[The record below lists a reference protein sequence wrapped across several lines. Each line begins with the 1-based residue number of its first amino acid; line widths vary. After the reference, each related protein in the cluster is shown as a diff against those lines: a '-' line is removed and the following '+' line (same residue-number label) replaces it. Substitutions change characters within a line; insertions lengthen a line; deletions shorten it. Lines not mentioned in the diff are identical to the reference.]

1 LSVLKSLDINLPKS
15 EKKTLYRFLF
25 LYIFFTLITLSLTIS
40 FYYTLQKELQIK
52 QQTISLNQYANEFI
66 IELQDLHQ
74 NKIQSY
80 PVDDKFKTSLYDE
93 NYNLIYS
100 TLDYPKAQLDQI
112 SFTNNKIIRYI
123 KDPQGYYLNTQYV
136 IVQIKEDDV
145 WLRETIKVIIVYGM
159 LFFIFMVIVGYF
171 LLNLFLKPMR
181 DALHL
186 LDTFIKDTTHELNT
200 PISTIMTNIELIDKE
215 NIEDKYL
222 LKTINRIDI
231 GAKTI
236 SNIYDDLTFLLL
248 NHKIVSVNEE
258 VDLKSTIEQRVEYFD
273 ILATIKKVSI
283 QTNLNNNVKLTIDK
297 KKISKLID
305 NILSNAIK
313 YNKVKGNI
321 TITLD
326 TNNLSIEDTGR
337 GIKQEDIDYMFDRY
351 ARFDK
356 SVGGFGIGLNI
367 VKMICDEY
375 NLTIHIES
383 TINIGTKV
391 LISFNSLVK

>member
-1 LSVLKSLDINLPKS
+1 MSVLKNLDINLPKS

-40 FYYTLQKELQIK
+40 LYYTLQKELQTQEK
-52 QQTISLNQYANEFI
+52 TISLNQYANEFI
-66 IELQDLHQ
+66 IELQDLYK

-80 PVDDKFKTSLYDE
+80 PINDKFKTSLYDE

-100 TLDYPKAQLDQI
+100 TMEYPKAQLDQI
-112 SFTNNKIIRYI
+112 SYTNNKIIRYI

-136 IVQIKEDDV
+136 IVQIMDDEV
-145 WLRETIKVIIVYGM
+145 WLKETIKTIIIYGM
-159 LFFIFMVIVGYF
+159 LFFIFMLILGYF
-171 LLNLFLKPMR
+171 LLNLFLKPMK

-200 PISTIMTNIELIDKE
+200 PISTIMTNIELIDKD
-215 NIEDKYL
+215 NIDDKYL

-258 VDLKSTIEQRVEYFD
+258 VDLKSIIEQRVEYFD
-273 ILATIKKVSI
+273 ILATIKKITI
-283 QTNLNNNVKLTIDK
+283 QKDLNNNVKLIIDK

-313 YNKVKGNI
+313 YNKVSGGI
-321 TITLD
+321 TISLD
-326 TNNLSIEDTGR
+326 TNNLCIEDTGR
-337 GIKQEDIDYMFDRY
+337 GIKKEDID
-351 ARFDK
+351 
-356 SVGGFGIGLNI
+356 S
-367 VKMICDEY
+367 E
-375 NLTIHIES
+375 T
-383 TINIGTKV
+383 T
-391 LISFNSLVK
+391 NS

>member
-1 LSVLKSLDINLPKS
+1 MSVLKNLDINLPKS

-25 LYIFFTLITLSLTIS
+25 LYVFFTLITLSLTITL
-40 FYYTLQKELQIK
+40 YYTLQKELET
-52 QQTISLNQYANEFI
+52 QQKTISLNQYANEFI
-66 IELQDLHQ
+66 IELQDLHK

-80 PVDDKFKTSLYDE
+80 PVNDKFKTSLYDE

-112 SFTNNKIIRYI
+112 SYKNNKIIRYI
-123 KDPQGYYLNTQYV
+123 KDPQEYYLNTQYV
-136 IVQIKEDDV
+136 IVQIMDDEV
-145 WLRETIKVIIVYGM
+145 WIRETIKTIIIYGM
-159 LFFIFMVIVGYF
+159 LFFVFMLIVGYF
-171 LLNLFLKPMR
+171 LLNLFLKPMK
-181 DALHL
+181 DALRL

-200 PISTIMTNIELIDKE
+200 PISTIMTNIELIDKDT
-215 NIEDKYL
+215 IADKNL

-236 SNIYDDLTFLLL
+236 SNIYDDLTFLML
-248 NHKIVSVNEE
+248 NHQIVSVNEE
-258 VDLKSTIEQRVEYFD
+258 VDLKTIIEQRVEYFD
-273 ILATIKKVSI
+273 ILSSIKKISI
-283 QTNLNNNVKLTIDK
+283 QTDLSKNVKLTIDK

-313 YNKVKGNI
+313 YNKVSGSI

-326 TNNLSIEDTGR
+326 TNSLSIEDTGR
-337 GIKQEDIDYMFDRY
+337 GIKKEDIASMFDRY

-367 VKMICDEY
+367 VKMICNEY
-375 NLTIHIES
+375 NLTINIES
-383 TINIGTKV
+383 TLNKGTKV
-391 LISFNSLVK
+391 LISW

>member
-1 LSVLKSLDINLPKS
+1 LDINLPKS

-40 FYYTLQKELQIK
+40 LYYTLQKELQTQEK
-52 QQTISLNQYANEFI
+52 TISLNQYANEFI
-66 IELQDLHQ
+66 IELQDLYK

-80 PVDDKFKTSLYDE
+80 PINDKFKTSLYDE

-100 TLDYPKAQLDQI
+100 TMEYPKAQLDQI
-112 SFTNNKIIRYI
+112 SYTNNKIIRYI

-136 IVQIKEDDV
+136 IVQIMDDEV
-145 WLRETIKVIIVYGM
+145 WLQETIKTIIIYGM
-159 LFFIFMVIVGYF
+159 LFFIFMLILGYF
-171 LLNLFLKPMR
+171 LLNLFLKPMK

-215 NIEDKYL
+215 NIDDKYL

-258 VDLKSTIEQRVEYFD
+258 VDLKSIIEQRVEYFD

-283 QTNLNNNVKLTIDK
+283 QKDLNNNVKLTIDK

-313 YNKVKGNI
+313 YNKVGGSINI
-321 TITLD
+321 SLD
-326 TNNLSIEDTGR
+326 TNNLSIVDTGR
-337 GIKQEDIDYMFDRY
+337 GIKKEDIDSMFDRY

-367 VKMICDEY
+367 VKMICNEY
-375 NLTIHIES
+375 NLIINIES
-383 TINIGTKV
+383 TLNQGTKV
-391 LISFNSLVK
+391 SISW

>member
-1 LSVLKSLDINLPKS
+1 MSVLKSLDINLPKS

-100 TLDYPKAQLDQI
+100 TLDHPKAQLDQI

-159 LFFIFMVIVGYF
+159 LFFIFMLIVGYF